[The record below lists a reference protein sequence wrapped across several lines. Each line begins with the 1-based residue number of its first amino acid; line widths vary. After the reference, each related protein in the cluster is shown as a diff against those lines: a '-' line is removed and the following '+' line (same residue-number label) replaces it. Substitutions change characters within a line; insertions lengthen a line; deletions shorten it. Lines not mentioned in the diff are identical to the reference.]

1 MKEDGKLSDLNNKN
15 KNDIK
20 RDINTIE
27 YISENTEKNN
37 FKKNT
42 ISSNIIVNNKVSIP
56 ENNDI
61 SLSQSVT
68 NNSIFNQLI
77 EFGYNSIFSKRI
89 IQYFHPQNIQEA
101 LNYLS
106 KENKIIQHHF
116 IQNRDKNDNN
126 CFICGEQKEI
136 HLGFIPENINSNS
149 ISIIIKN
156 NISRNN
162 DIENNDNISND
173 ILIINKKGNKRNI
186 SVKKDSIC
194 PICSEN
200 FISLNENTIKKCGHS
215 FCNSCWYDFLSIKIK
230 ENKIISIKCLDYECQ
245 EKLSDEFII
254 NLLNNDYELIKK
266 YKKFKFELE
275 ILNDPNKKLCPFPEC
290 NSYLELKDIKNKEVT
305 CLNNHTF
312 CFLCL
317 QKPHGKLPCNGNL
330 DTSIIEFAKK
340 HFVKKCPNCS
350 IITEKNSGCNHIIC
364 SKCNYEWCWLC
375 NKRYRNGHYNQ
386 GKCKGY
392 QFFKPRDE
400 YDIKLAFEGK
410 IQLNESQIQPDFN
423 IDRIREVY
431 QGFSCMFKFLI
442 LFLYIIFGHPLFSLA
457 ISIQDRFD
465 SMCFCT
471 FFSYFILEIIYFF
484 FFIFLNLIMLIP
496 YLIIYSFPEF
506 IYHCYNNPFTSK
518 LPVFFYNLILLILY
532 IFYGGILNILYI
544 KHYIRGNVDRSGIL
558 ILISNI
564 IQILFAIVYIIIY
577 FPLQFLINIII
588 ILILIILNHSDFM
601 NAINHN
607 FEDCFGDPFF
617 NI

>member
-1 MKEDGKLSDLNNKN
+1 MKEDEKLSDLNNKN

-20 RDINTIE
+20 RDINIIE
-27 YISENTEKNN
+27 YISENTERNN

-42 ISSNIIVNNKVSIP
+42 ISSNNIVNNKVSIP

-77 EFGYNSIFSKRI
+77 ELGYDSIFSKRI
-89 IQYFHPQNIQEA
+89 IQYFHPQNIEEA
-101 LNYLS
+101 LDYLS

-126 CFICGEQKEI
+126 CFICGEQKEF

-173 ILIINKKGNKRNI
+173 ILNINYKRNKKNI
-186 SVKKDSIC
+186 ILVKKNSIC

-266 YKKFKFELE
+266 YKRFKSELE

-290 NSYLELKDIKNKEVT
+290 DSYLELKDIKNKDVT

-317 QKPHGKLPCNGNL
+317 QKPHGKLPCNENL
-330 DTSIIEFAKK
+330 EASMIEFAKK
-340 HFVKKCPNCS
+340 KF
-350 IITEKNSGCNHIIC
+350 
-364 SKCNYEWCWLC
+364 
-375 NKRYRNGHYNQ
+375 
-386 GKCKGY
+386 CK
-392 QFFKPRDE
+392 E
-400 YDIKLAFEGK
+400 M
-410 IQLNESQIQPDFN
+410 S
-423 IDRIREVY
+423 
-431 QGFSCMFKFLI
+431 
-442 LFLYIIFGHPLFSLA
+442 
-457 ISIQDRFD
+457 
-465 SMCFCT
+465 
-471 FFSYFILEIIYFF
+471 
-484 FFIFLNLIMLIP
+484 
-496 YLIIYSFPEF
+496 
-506 IYHCYNNPFTSK
+506 
-518 LPVFFYNLILLILY
+518 
-532 IFYGGILNILYI
+532 
-544 KHYIRGNVDRSGIL
+544 
-558 ILISNI
+558 
-564 IQILFAIVYIIIY
+564 
-577 FPLQFLINIII
+577 
-588 ILILIILNHSDFM
+588 
-601 NAINHN
+601 
-607 FEDCFGDPFF
+607 
-617 NI
+617 